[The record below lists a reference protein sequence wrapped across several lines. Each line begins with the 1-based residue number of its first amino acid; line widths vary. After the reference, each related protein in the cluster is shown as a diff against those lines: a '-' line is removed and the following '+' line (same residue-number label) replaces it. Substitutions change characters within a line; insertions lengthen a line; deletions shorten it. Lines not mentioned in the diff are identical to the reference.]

1 MIGQLGLLTRLP
13 PVLTARHQEREKKAL
28 MEPEDHALGRSR
40 GGFGSKIHFVCD
52 RNGIPIS
59 SVLSGANRHDAP
71 YFEPVLKSVSIPQ
84 RRGRPKNRPAKLVAD
99 KGYDSGKIR
108 KYCRRRGIKSM
119 IPEKVLPE
127 GKKRRKRGPK
137 PKFEKE
143 TYKARNIVERMIGWL
158 KNCRRIAF
166 RFDKLALSFHAMVKI
181 AMIRHYVVKCL

>member
-1 MIGQLGLLTRLP
+1 MPIVQHPG
-13 PVLTARHQEREKKAL
+13 REKKVL

-59 SVLSGANRHDAP
+59 SVVSGANRHDAP
-71 YFEPVLKSVSIPQ
+71 YFEPVLESVSIPQ

-108 KYCRRRGIKSM
+108 QYCSRRGIKSM
-119 IPEKVLPE
+119 IPEKALPE
-127 GKKRRKRGPK
+127 GKQRRKRGPR
-137 PKFEKE
+137 PRFEIE

-166 RFDKLALSFHAMVKI
+166 RFEKMALSFHAMVKV